1 MFLAQLL
8 HFEQA
13 LEQGVDLIVL
23 LHRLQFKVMLRLQVR
38 LLVFGAEHG
47 HIERRGKSDYL
58 NRIHFPKM
66 TAVFVVLHAEHAAQR
81 RLVEGDNVPPLEH
94 ERGHYLNIEIE
105 DVLSLVS
112 RQFD

>member
-1 MFLAQLL
+1 MFFTQLL
-8 HFEQA
+8 H
-13 LEQGVDLIVL
+13 LEETLKQRVNLIIL
-23 LHRLQFKVMLRLQVR
+23 LHRLQFKVMLRLLLC

-47 HIERRGKSDYL
+47 HIERRGKSDYP